1 MAGGGDSQRSGAEAA
16 DPLALG
22 RDRGRSNGIASR
34 TDRRRAQLGLP
45 LLLGPRLGIHP
56 PRADAA
62 RLPTR
67 GRILLLVAAARLA
80 ADASAAAR
88 PLSPQRRR
96 ARAGI
101 HAPVDRLSWLAP
113 GQNRQRRRR
122 TGATGHLRR
131 SDADRLVL

>member
-1 MAGGGDSQRSGAEAA
+1 MAGGGDSQRSDAEAA

-88 PLSPQRRR
+88 PLPPQRRR
-96 ARAGI
+96 ARPRV
-101 HAPVDRLSWLAP
+101 HARTYGLSGLQRGSIAP
-113 GQNRQRRRR
+113 G
-122 TGATGHLRR
+122 
-131 SDADRLVL
+131 